1 MKKKKLF
8 LTFYVLLVYLYY
20 MRNTTKIQQSITN
33 RDSESFDKY
42 LKDINPKQL
51 ISPEREVEL
60 AKQIK
65 LGNLKAQNELVE
77 ANLRFVVSVAKQ
89 YQNRGLDI
97 SDLVSEG
104 NIGLIKAA
112 EKFDETKGIKFI
124 SYAVWWIR
132 QSILQSLA
140 DNSRMIRLPLNQI
153 NNLNKIR
160 QCQINLEQKLLRPA
174 TETEL
179 SEALGIEVDKI
190 ELSLKSSQ
198 YTASLD
204 CQIGDEDNLT
214 LIDTISSDCKTDEVL
229 ESDSIKYEI
238 SQLLNRLSNRERLV
252 IEMSFG
258 LSGHSEMTI
267 SEISQVIGVGQ
278 ERCRQIK
285 NSAIA
290 KLR

>member
-1 MKKKKLF
+1 
-8 LTFYVLLVYLYY
+8 

-51 ISPEREVEL
+51 ITPDREVEL

-65 LGNLKAQNELVE
+65 QGSLKAQNELVE
-77 ANLRFVVSVAKQ
+77 ANLRFVVSIAKQ
-89 YQNRGLDI
+89 YQGRGLDI

-112 EKFDETKGIKFI
+112 QKFDETKGIKFI

-140 DNSRMIRLPLNQI
+140 DNSRIIRLPLNQI
-153 NNLNKIR
+153 NSLNKIR
-160 QCQINLEQKLLRPA
+160 ECQINLEQKLLRPA
-174 TETEL
+174 TAEEL
-179 SEALGIEVDKI
+179 SEALGIDVSKI
-190 ELSLKSSQ
+190 ELSLKSSA
-198 YTASLD
+198 YVSSLD
-204 CQIGDEDNLT
+204 SQISFDEDSLT
-214 LIDTISSDCKTDEVL
+214 LIDTISSDSETDKDLEV
-229 ESDSIKYEI
+229 DSVKYEI
-238 SQLLNRLSNRERLV
+238 SQLLNRLSDRERLV

-267 SEISQVIGVGQ
+267 SEISNVIGVGQ